1 MVVEPEAIIT
11 TAITVDNS
19 NCTVCSDG
27 SINLT
32 VTGGSLPYTFVWSN
46 RLQLKY
52 FKLNKGSY
60 SVVTAKTVVK

>member
-1 MVVEPEAIIT
+1 MVHTVVEPEAIIA

-32 VTGGSLPYTFVWSN
+32 VGGSLPYTFVWSN
-46 RLQLKY
+46 ELQLKI
-52 FKLNKGSY
+52 FQ
-60 SVVTAKTVVK
+60 T